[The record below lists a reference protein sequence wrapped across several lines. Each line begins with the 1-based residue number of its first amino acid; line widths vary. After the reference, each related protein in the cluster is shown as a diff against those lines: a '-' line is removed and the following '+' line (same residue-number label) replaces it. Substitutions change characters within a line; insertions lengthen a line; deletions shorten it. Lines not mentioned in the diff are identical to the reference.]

1 MIKFDIEVQ
10 RQIISAGLDDFSPN
24 AMLPKIH
31 GGQYGETPEEWRKEV
46 VSLVFLMLA
55 AGLIT
60 PLPGIEG
67 YQSKSSE
74 EIRDLLQQGDS
85 ENGLD
90 VDLVW
95 DVIHFSGTQKLL
107 ELLRMF
113 QLDTWESMHSELSLS
128 LGKDLAEMNV
138 VCI

>member
-1 MIKFDIEVQ
+1 MIKFDVEIQ
-10 RQIISAGLDDFSPN
+10 RQIILAGLDDFSPN
-24 AMLPKIH
+24 VMLPKIH
-31 GGQYGETPEEWRKEV
+31 GGQCGETPKEWRKEV
-46 VSLVFLMLA
+46 VSFVFIMLA
-55 AGLIT
+55 AGLIA
-60 PLPGIEG
+60 PLPGVEG

-74 EIRDLLQQGDS
+74 EIIDILQQGDS

-95 DVIHFSGTQKLL
+95 DVIHFSATQKLL
-107 ELLRMF
+107 ELLRIF
-113 QLDTWESMHSELSLS
+113 QLNTWESMHSELSLS